1 MKKPFCFI
9 ATFAV
14 VALLSAC
21 AGTGSYLKPGVAT
34 LPEIISEMGEPAM
47 RWQDSGGQEQLAYP
61 HGPVGVHTYM
71 VFVGADGRLQRIE
84 QVLDEAHFARIQIGK
99 STKEEV
105 LRLIGPSYPVWTVE
119 YKPLNQIVWE
129 WNFNDRTNQVSRLDI
144 YFDMSTGVV
153 RNTQQRTVDSM
164 FPRYR

>member
-1 MKKPFCFI
+1 MRC
-9 ATFAV
+9 
-14 VALLSAC
+14 
-21 AGTGSYLKPGVAT
+21 
-34 LPEIISEMGEPAM
+34 SE
-47 RWQDSGGQEQLAYP
+47 RTS
-61 HGPVGVHTYM
+61 
-71 VFVGADGRLQRIE
+71 
-84 QVLDEAHFARIQIGK
+84 
-99 STKEEV
+99 KEEV
-105 LRLIGPSYPVWTVE
+105 LRLIGPSYPGWTVE